1 MHISSLL
8 QSGFMG
14 PYILATARWISIGKN
29 EDTTSWKMA
38 FLDFR
43 GREV

>member
-1 MHISSLL
+1 MSISSLL
-8 QSGFMG
+8 QPDFMS
-14 PYILATARWISIGKN
+14 PYILATAYWISIGKN
-29 EDTTSWKMA
+29 EDTTLWKTA